1 MSVNDDACC
10 SICQETLVS
19 CEPTCTTKCGHT
31 FHSKC
36 FMEAIAKS
44 PSCPICRT
52 KLYTPEADT
61 NTEDDEIGSD
71 IEEISFVIRDFYRP
85 TDDNDDAFR
94 KCEEGNTREITEM
107 LRNGD
112 LRPDTRHAITSGN
125 LLHTGILSGSDQ
137 MCRLLVQEGVNVNEK
152 DLFQI
157 SPLHLAVKSSSV
169 LLVDFLLNSG
179 AFIDCRDAEGK
190 TPLAHACL
198 DQCTT
203 IVRHLIDKGASTRD
217 QDLGGNTVLHHAVNH
232 GESSFEILK
241 MILKCRNIDI
251 NAQNH
256 LGDTALHRAVVLGC
270 KNSVRKLLRYGAH
283 PFFKNRA
290 GKTPEHCV
298 RTNDRRT
305 REILTNTVARSR
317 SRLF

>member
-1 MSVNDDACC
+1 MDLPA
-10 SICQETLVS
+10 
-19 CEPTCTTKCGHT
+19 TTMAT
-31 FHSKC
+31 HSK
-36 FMEAIAKS
+36 
-44 PSCPICRT
+44 
-52 KLYTPEADT
+52 
-61 NTEDDEIGSD
+61 
-71 IEEISFVIRDFYRP
+71 
-85 TDDNDDAFR
+85 
-94 KCEEGNTREITEM
+94 KCEEGNTRVITEM

-125 LLHTGILSGSDQ
+125 LLHTGIRQDQ
-137 MCRLLVQEGVNVNEK
+137 MKCVVCWSKRGVNVNEK
-152 DLFQI
+152 DLFQV

-169 LLVDFLLNSG
+169 LLVDFLLSSG

-217 QDLGGNTVLHHAVNH
+217 QDGGNTVLHHAVNH

-256 LGDTALHRAVVLGC
+256 LGDTALHRAVTLGC

-283 PFFKNRA
+283 SFFKNRA

-298 RTNDRRT
+298 RNHDRRT

-317 SRLF
+317 FRLF